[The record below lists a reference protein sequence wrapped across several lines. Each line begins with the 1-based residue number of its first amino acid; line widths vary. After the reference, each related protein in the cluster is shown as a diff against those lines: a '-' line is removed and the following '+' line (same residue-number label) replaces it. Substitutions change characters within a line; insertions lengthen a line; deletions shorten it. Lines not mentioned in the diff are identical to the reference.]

1 MRGLV
6 YLKSGRRALFEYRSP
21 FMRFDYFD
29 GKKHTRYDPDEKQA
43 QTQSM
48 GKSDDER
55 LLIFLVLGNP
65 GSPWK
70 DEFGTKIDLN
80 NPKIP
85 GNRVVRLIPNNRK
98 NILDITVEVDPATLL
113 IHRFAFTRVDKS
125 YTEYIF
131 TKIKTTPLDD
141 SLFKFKAPPGVDI
154 FER

>member
-6 YLKSGRRALFEYRSP
+6 YLKSGRRAVFEYQSP
-21 FMRFDYFD
+21 FKRFDYFD
-29 GKKHTRYDPDEKQA
+29 GKKHTRYDPDDKQA
-43 QTQSM
+43 RVESM

-70 DEFGTKIDLN
+70 DEFGEKRELS
-80 NPKIP
+80 NPKNP
-85 GNRVVRLIPNNRK
+85 GNKVVQLIPNNRK
-98 NILDITVEVDPATLL
+98 NILDVTVEVDPVTLL
-113 IHRFAFTRVDKS
+113 IHRFSFTRVDKS
-125 YTEYIF
+125 YTEYVF

-141 SLFKFKAPPGVDI
+141 SLFKFKAPPGIEV